1 MKRGEEPGRGQRG
14 SSEHQLL
21 SSACCMSGACTGP
34 EASGRVASPDR
45 NTSSACCMSGACIGP
60 EASGWVAS
68 PDRHTSE

>member
-34 EASGRVASPDR
+34 EASGRVACVEELVDTPVWQAA
-45 NTSSACCMSGACIGP
+45 T
-60 EASGWVAS
+60 
-68 PDRHTSE
+68 